1 MTLHLFNAIEFS
13 IEDNPRLRSV
23 VILEIHPQV
32 QLPSFVFDLP
42 ISFPELPEGKC
53 MLQGLLGDLDRHF
66 EPQCGVPW
74 VRKFTATP
82 NSPIL
87 PLEPIDF
94 LQEGWR

>member
-1 MTLHLFNAIEFS
+1 MCQTQCDEKTG
-13 IEDNPRLRSV
+13 ERSYPAT
-23 VILEIHPQV
+23 E
-32 QLPSFVFDLP
+32 SK
-42 ISFPELPEGKC
+42 E
-53 MLQGLLGDLDRHF
+53 
-66 EPQCGVPW
+66 VPW

>member
-1 MTLHLFNAIEFS
+1 MKPSAVSWRGGVGVLGFGGGLRGFLFSEKETQWNRPKCPS
-13 IEDNPRLRSV
+13 IRVQGEEDL
-23 VILEIHPQV
+23 
-32 QLPSFVFDLP
+32 
-42 ISFPELPEGKC
+42 
-53 MLQGLLGDLDRHF
+53 
-66 EPQCGVPW
+66 PW

>member
-1 MTLHLFNAIEFS
+1 VLAFLHLPHTNLVDETGAGYPHS
-13 IEDNPRLRSV
+13 DCRAGWVHL
-23 VILEIHPQV
+23 
-32 QLPSFVFDLP
+32 
-42 ISFPELPEGKC
+42 
-53 MLQGLLGDLDRHF
+53 
-66 EPQCGVPW
+66 PW

>member
-1 MTLHLFNAIEFS
+1 MIALSKHAIARATH
-13 IEDNPRLRSV
+13 I
-23 VILEIHPQV
+23 
-32 QLPSFVFDLP
+32 
-42 ISFPELPEGKC
+42 
-53 MLQGLLGDLDRHF
+53 
-66 EPQCGVPW
+66 PW